1 MANNPL
7 KDVLNGQLP
16 AEILDQLVTDV
27 AAPTFKDTSGTAGD
41 ATANTETGLAAIAT
55 SATAA
60 VITNS
65 LVTAN
70 SVIAVTFANLDFGGA
85 VRVKCVPANGSF
97 TVTANASVTSNP
109 LKFYWAI
116 VK

>member
-1 MANNPL
+1 MANSPL

-16 AEILDQLVTDV
+16 AEVLDQLVTDV
-27 AAPTFKDTSGTAGD
+27 SAPTFKDTSGSPGN

-65 LVTAN
+65 LVTSK
-70 SVIAVTFANLDFGGA
+70 SVIAVTFYNLDFAGA
-85 VRVKCVPANGSF
+85 TQVKCVPANGSF
-97 TVTANASVTSNP
+97 TVTANTTVTTNP